1 MAGDAFIQIDQI
13 AGEAEDKDYAGA
25 IEVDGWQW
33 GLKRDSAPPT
43 QGERRGAT
51 QVRHFTFSHAIDAAS
66 PQLMHR
72 CATGAPV
79 AKAVL
84 TMRRAGGAALRYL
97 EATFNNVVIIEVST
111 GLPAGAETAIE
122 SVSFAFESV
131 IYDYTPQSRKGQ
143 ERGGKLSFSW
153 HTRSV
158 G

>member
-33 GLKRDSAPPT
+33 GLSRDSARPS
-43 QGERRGAT
+43 QGARRGAV

-66 PQLMHR
+66 PQLLHR
-72 CATGAPV
+72 CATGTTL

-111 GLPAGAETAIE
+111 GLPAGSE
-122 SVSFAFESV
+122 V
-131 IYDYTPQSRKGQ
+131 
-143 ERGGKLSFSW
+143 
-153 HTRSV
+153 
-158 G
+158 